1 MLIIRSMGNADNI
14 NNSVFI
20 NFFIPPTPL
29 NDNLVSQKLLIGS
42 IENYNANTRILLN
55 ESIFKFS
62 VLIIC
67 FTINNRASTIVI
79 EKDYLIK
86 SKCVSYI
93 FASFENVAIGSVH
106 YVDSTHIYLENGF
119 DELQIYGLQ

>member
-1 MLIIRSMGNADNI
+1 MVFVFSCKRLLLFFFV
-14 NNSVFI
+14 SV
-20 NFFIPPTPL
+20 L